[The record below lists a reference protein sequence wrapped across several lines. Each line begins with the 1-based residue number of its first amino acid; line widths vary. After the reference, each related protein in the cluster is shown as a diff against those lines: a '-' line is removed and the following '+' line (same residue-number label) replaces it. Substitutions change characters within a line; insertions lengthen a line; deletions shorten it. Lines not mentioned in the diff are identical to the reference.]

1 MYLNFDHNLD
11 GEVIERFAKS
21 HGLSYSNV
29 RARIV
34 NERRKRMVQ
43 MGKIKKELGLD

>member
-1 MYLNFDHNLD
+1 MYLNLDHNL
-11 GEVIERFAKS
+11 GREVIERFAKS